1 MSSCQYG
8 CVQPPCVKP
17 PSVSSSAPPGAWITP
32 SSVMNS
38 ATISSLMFYSF
49 DDWFDDSYRS
59 NAVYARFAKRR
70 RAQRLVR
77 RRIERF
83 SFTKPE
89 ITHLPPLICS
99 FREEPL

>member
-49 DDWFDDSYRS
+49 DGWFEDSRRPI
-59 NAVYARFAKRR
+59 AVGADVAKRR
-70 RAQRLVR
+70 RAQRIVGRL
-77 RRIERF
+77 IQRF
-83 SFTKPE
+83 SFTQPE
-89 ITHLPPLICS
+89 IPHLCPLICF
-99 FREEPL
+99 FREEQL